1 MSLDMRRL
9 HLLFTSLVLSVAT
22 AATIASPT
30 LPIAQPLAVTQRLG
44 QHDGYTRLV
53 LDLPLATPSYKVEVT
68 SSGLR
73 VVFDAALSEAP
84 PVTSREVKSA
94 RLVREGGGAVWIVE
108 TLRPLNGAFRISL
121 VPGTNASA
129 DGARLV
135 LDLGPGLPT
144 ATSALPS
151 PVAPPAASCGPSRA
165 DVLTMDAPAPRNLTG
180 QLGLYVAVV
189 DPVTARPLRAVA
201 RNADTQF
208 PLASSYK
215 GPLVWAVLREV
226 DAGRLHLSDRLV
238 TDDANRSLG
247 AFPKGANDVATL
259 LRLMISRS
267 DNTATDLLHRRI
279 GLEKPQLLADELG
292 LCRTRL
298 LLPTKTW
305 WTAQAGL
312 SKDFPSGDLKNAAA
326 RYASAPRDEQ
336 LKLARSL
343 DAAAKTYQASRVETA
358 LDRYFQSKVYS
369 PEIDRDTQ
377 NASTPFEFATLLAH
391 EHLRSGLSLGSQEF
405 LRDTLKLGCCD
416 KRAFGP
422 FTYFGGKGGSGWRI
436 LTMTGY
442 LELPSGEKIV
452 YVFMN
457 HGSAKTVTTLSDIP
471 AAFEWINAAIARL
484 VPQAA
489 AKRSGAVRSGQP

>member
-1 MSLDMRRL
+1 MRHL
-9 HLLFTSLVLSVAT
+9 HLVFTALLLSVASAT
-22 AATIASPT
+22 TPTPPVAAPSAV
-30 LPIAQPLAVTQRLG
+30 AVTQRVG

-53 LDLPLATPSYKVEVT
+53 LDLPITSPTYRVEPT
-68 SSGLR
+68 SNGLR
-73 VVFDAALSEAP
+73 IVFDTLLSEAP
-84 PVTSREVKSA
+84 AVTSREVKSA
-94 RLVREGGGAVWIVE
+94 RLSSEGSGSVWTIE
-108 TLRPLNGAFRISL
+108 TFLPLNGAFQVSL
-121 VPGTNASA
+121 IAGTGTSPE
-129 DGARLV
+129 GARLV
-135 LDLGPGLPT
+135 VDLGPGVLNAT
-144 ATSALPS
+144 ASTPATACVTSRTGVLTLSA
-151 PVAPPAASCGPSRA
+151 PAAK
-165 DVLTMDAPAPRNLTG
+165 NLTG
-180 QLGLYVAVV
+180 ELGLYVAVI
-189 DPVTARPLRAVA
+189 DPVTAQPLRAIV
-201 RNADTQF
+201 RNADAQF

-215 GPLVWAVLREV
+215 GPLLWAVLREV
-226 DAGRLHLSDRLV
+226 DAGRLKLSDRLV

-312 SKDFPSGDLKNAAA
+312 SKEFPRENLKNAAA
-326 RYASAPRDEQ
+326 RFASAPREEQ

-343 DAAAKTYQASRVETA
+343 DATAKTLQANTVESA
-358 LDRYFQSKVYS
+358 LDRYFASKVYS
-369 PEIDRDTQ
+369 PDIDRDTQ

-391 EHLRSGLSLGSQEF
+391 EHLKSGLSLGAQEF
-405 LRDTLKLGCCD
+405 LRDTLKLGCCE

-422 FTYFGGKGGSGWRI
+422 FSYFGGKGGSGWRI

-442 LELPSGEKIV
+442 LELPSGEHIV
-452 YVFMN
+452 YAFMN
-457 HGSAKTVTTLSDIP
+457 HGSAKTVNTLSDIP
-471 AAFEWINAAIARL
+471 AAFEWINTAIGQL

-489 AKRSGAVRSGQP
+489 AKRSGAVQARRP